1 MEKVNENVTNEEV
14 VVETVCEE
22 ESKEGLLSKVKTGF
36 KKHGKKIAVTAAVTV
51 AGIIGYML
59 GSKSDDGYEYI
70 DSYTSESLDAEPDS
84 NEAAEN

>member
-22 ESKEGLLSKVKTGF
+22 AKEGLLSKVKTGF

-51 AGIIGYML
+51 AGVVGYIL

>member
-22 ESKEGLLSKVKTGF
+22 EAKEGLLSKVKTGF
-36 KKHGKKIAVTAAVTV
+36 EKHGKKIAVTAAVTV

-59 GSKSDDGYEYI
+59 GSKSDDGYEYV
-70 DSYTSESLDAEPDS
+70 DSYASESLDAEPDS
-84 NEAAEN
+84 NERAEN